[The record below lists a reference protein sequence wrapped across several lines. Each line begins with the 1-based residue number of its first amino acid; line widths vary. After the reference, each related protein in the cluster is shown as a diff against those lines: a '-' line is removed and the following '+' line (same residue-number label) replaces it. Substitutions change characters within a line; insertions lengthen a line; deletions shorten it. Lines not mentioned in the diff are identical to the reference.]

1 MSTVV
6 FLNESTDI
14 PRGID
19 VKKMTLP
26 VPKPGIDEY
35 RRYFNH
41 RIKEVEKTDVD
52 NEEHVTEEIPCADFV
67 AVQADHEP
75 TDEEW
80 RSVLTEQGY
89 TDERIDVILSGE

>member
-1 MSTVV
+1 M
-6 FLNESTDI
+6 
-14 PRGID
+14 
-19 VKKMTLP
+19 
-26 VPKPGIDEY
+26 
-35 RRYFNH
+35 
-41 RIKEVEKTDVD
+41 D

-80 RSVLTEQGY
+80 RLVLTEQGY